1 VKARI
6 ALQIYNRGSVP
17 NMLAKLESGRSIDA
31 VITWDADE
39 LEGFTADLSECA
51 GNDRSPG

>member
-6 ALQIYNRGSVP
+6 ALQIYNRGTVP
-17 NMLAKLESGRSIDA
+17 NMLAKLKSGRSIDA

-39 LEGFTADLSECA
+39 LEGFT
-51 GNDRSPG
+51 R